1 MFNRIHFPAAIS
13 KNGRFGNRVFRFF
26 AAFGFSLWLVF
37 VSVTEHAKA
46 QQGSI
51 DPNQLV
57 LLAVERA
64 VWGPSLTCK
73 IHQTSEWGPHKV
85 KAEGKYCH
93 TGGGA
98 GQFKTEMVLDVGDQK
113 TNFLQVSDGRLVWT
127 NLGNGEA
134 PRRVYLDRI
143 RESLGGWVR
152 KPGLHPE
159 ISLYLAV
166 GGQAEA
172 LRCLYHRYRWFKV
185 VSGIDNKGREVWQLV
200 GTIRSEPP
208 SPASQT
214 PIDNLLVSQSVPA
227 EVPTD
232 VRLTL
237 GRDEKSYLFPYKMDY
252 YRREKSETGS
262 PGNFV
267 RVSTIEYSQI
277 ESPIEFA
284 ADFFDYRVSDDAD
297 QIQDETKDYMPI
309 NPQAILN
316 LPTRR

>member
-1 MFNRIHFPAAIS
+1 MGS
-13 KNGRFGNRVFRFF
+13 RVFRSIT
-26 AAFGFSLWLVF
+26 AFGFYWALVLA
-37 VSVTEHAKA
+37 SNNHCARA
-46 QQGSI
+46 QQGTI

-64 VWGPSLTCK
+64 VWGPSLACQ
-73 IHQTSEWGPHKV
+73 IHQNSVWGQHKV
-85 KAEGKYCH
+85 NAEGKYWH

-98 GQFKTEMVLDVGDQK
+98 GQFKMEMMLDAADQK

-127 NLGNGEA
+127 NLGKDEA

-152 KPGLHPE
+152 KPGLQPE

-172 LRCLYHRYRWFKV
+172 LRCLYHRYRWFRV
-185 VSGIDNKGREVWQLV
+185 VSGIDDQGREVWQLV

-208 SPASQT
+208 TPSAQT
-214 PIDNLLVSQSVPA
+214 PIDNVLFSDTPPA

-237 GRDEKSYLFPYKMDY
+237 GRDEKRYLFPYKVDY

-262 PGNFV
+262 PSKFV
-267 RVSTIEYSQI
+267 RVSTIEYSDI
-277 ESPIEFA
+277 ESPIEVG

-297 QIQDETKDYMPI
+297 QIQDETKEYMPL
-309 NPQAILN
+309 NPQAFLK